1 MIPRQHWLSLSRHSF
16 LKSAILMM
24 LGGATAFLESCR
36 SNASAAQN
44 QATNRAGIAPVSRI
58 NYPQLGVPVGP
69 YVHATRYNGLLF
81 VSGLTA
87 FGTAA
92 QRTDLASQA
101 KSTLSQIQEI
111 LKSEKIGVEQ
121 ILKVTIFVTD
131 LSEAEGL
138 RDVLFNFY
146 QGKLPASS
154 LIQVQK
160 LFAPELK
167 IEIEAIVAL
176 PTATI

>member
-1 MIPRQHWLSLSRHSF
+1 MFTRL
-16 LKSAILMM
+16 
-24 LGGATAFLESCR
+24 AT
-36 SNASAAQN
+36 
-44 QATNRAGIAPVSRI
+44 
-58 NYPQLGVPVGP
+58 
-69 YVHATRYNGLLF
+69 
-81 VSGLTA
+81 TA

-101 KSTLSQIQEI
+101 KSTLNQIQEI
-111 LKSEKIGVEQ
+111 LKSEKVGVEQ

-131 LSEAEGL
+131 FAEAQAL

-176 PTATI
+176 STAAI